1 MTGFKAFSQGF
12 SKRPAFGKGLAG
24 LTAALALAGCSSASS
39 GLTTGSILPGAAKPA
54 ADPVVERTIQVGAT
68 SARAAKCG
76 YNFDPQK
83 LRANYIAFETR
94 QPGADAA
101 KIEKIYDATRTSVA
115 AKIPDP
121 SDYCNDEQTAKIKSD
136 LTRHLAG
143 DYNPAPK
150 KVEATL
156 ADILASKEQKP
167 WDPKDALCPNQSCR

>member
-1 MTGFKAFSQGF
+1 M
-12 SKRPAFGKGLAG
+12 GKGLASVTIV
-24 LTAALALAGCSSASS
+24 LVLAGCSNSGS
-39 GLTTGSILPGAAKPA
+39 GLTTGSILPGAAAKPA
-54 ADPVVERTIQVGAT
+54 ADPMMERALQVGAT

-83 LRANYIAFETR
+83 LKANYVAFETA

-101 KIEKIYDATRTSVA
+101 KIEKIYDATRASVA

-121 SDYCNDEQTAKIKSD
+121 GEYCNDEQTAKIKGD
-136 LTRHLAG
+136 LSRHLAG
-143 DYNPAPK
+143 DFNPPPK

-167 WDPKDALCPNQSCR
+167 WNPQDALCPNQSCK